1 MVDAFRHRRRAAGL
15 GRLRIGAGQQHE
27 IGNRRTQQKLFLG
40 TAQAVKRLISEPGHA
55 EALAILRD
63 TRWLVPGAG
72 PVPLFGRPEGIAAAR
87 ALARR
92 RLREALRVTGRRW
105 VQAASGAA
113 LAGLVAGVTGGT
125 VLFASSPSDTP
136 PTVVFVLA
144 AIGTVAGFVGAA
156 GVAAGI
162 ALAEALSRSWRAV
175 SIVVG
180 GAAGGLLV
188 GLFAHAAL
196 RWTLDGVFGLRLAP
210 GGGAEGLALG
220 LAAAAGYA
228 ATTSRHG
235 GGIASPAGRARWTS
249 ALAAAACAGLAGWLL
264 SWNGVPLVGGI
275 VNEIA
280 QSSRGSRIALAPLGA
295 LVGEPSFGPLTRA
308 LVGAFEG
315 ALFGFGLTWGL
326 TRR

>member
-1 MVDAFRHRRRAAGL
+1 M
-15 GRLRIGAGQQHE
+15 
-27 IGNRRTQQKLFLG
+27 
-40 TAQAVKRLISEPGHA
+40 S
-55 EALAILRD
+55 
-63 TRWLVPGAG
+63 
-72 PVPLFGRPEGIAAAR
+72 RPTFT
-87 ALARR
+87 
-92 RLREALRVTGRRW
+92 VT
-105 VQAASGAA
+105 
-113 LAGLVAGVTGGT
+113 
-125 VLFASSPSDTP
+125 
-136 PTVVFVLA
+136 
-144 AIGTVAGFVGAA
+144 
-156 GVAAGI
+156 
-162 ALAEALSRSWRAV
+162 
-175 SIVVG
+175 
-180 GAAGGLLV
+180 
-188 GLFAHAAL
+188 
-196 RWTLDGVFGLRLAP
+196 GVFGLRLAP

-295 LVGEPSFGPLTRA
+295 LVGEPSFGPLTQA